1 MNTKAS
7 AFRNIPVLKGDCG
20 ISQGLVEIR
29 ETDEEHEQQMK
40 GDNNTNKSQQIGI
53 SKRKK
58 G

>member
-7 AFRNIPVLKGDCG
+7 AFRNIPVLKDDCG

-40 GDNNTNKSQQIGI
+40 GNNTNKSQQIRI
-53 SKRKK
+53 SQRNK